1 MPNVTFY
8 GVNKLRQF
16 FFSLSKLEWGAQEIN
31 SKEFAY
37 IWYFQQIGINS
48 TKFERKR
55 EFIFKVTFAVV
66 VVDAKALLNA
76 TQR

>member
-1 MPNVTFY
+1 MPNLTFY

-16 FFSLSKLEWGAQEIN
+16 FLFLNLSGVPKKSTPL
-31 SKEFAY
+31 EFAY
-37 IWYFQQIGINS
+37 IWYFQQIGIYS

-55 EFIFKVTFAVV
+55 EVIFKVTFAVV